1 MFSEIPEIMKT
12 ESFWA
17 PIIGIIA
24 LLLMVALILID
35 RYRRP
40 EIYSKKTSGQE
51 ETEIPE
57 INIPDRAA

>member
-1 MFSEIPEIMKT
+1 MLSEIPEIMKT

-40 EIYSKKTSGQE
+40 EIYSEKTIEKK
-51 ETEIPE
+51 ETKIPE

>member
-40 EIYSKKTSGQE
+40 EIYSKKTIENKES
-51 ETEIPE
+51 EIPE